1 MKQTTHY
8 LDNAEIQKLFLNAGR
23 YRKSATT
30 LLRLPRPEEVGKT
43 LVTFVKDG
51 DAIRQESESIIKG
64 DDIIA
69 RNAEIIG
76 VYQGHESVY
85 NEWPVNEKTII
96 KNYGE
101 AAHRSLTQEFTAH
114 KKQATLKAIE
124 ITQAILDALAVQSDT
139 LTIPVSWSDKPMLAK
154 LGDFITSEG
163 YSISA
168 HDMKSYEPAE

>member
-1 MKQTTHY
+1 MEKSIHY
-8 LDNAEIQKLFLNAGR
+8 LENTEIQKLFLNAGR

-30 LLRLPRPEEVGKT
+30 LLRLPHPGEVGQT
-43 LVTFVKDG
+43 LITYVKDG
-51 DAIRQESESIIKG
+51 DSIRQESQSEIKG

-76 VYQGHESVY
+76 LSQSNQSLY
-85 NEWPVNEKTII
+85 NEWPVNEQTII

-101 AAHRSLTQEFTAH
+101 AAHRSLTHEFTAH

-124 ITQAILDALAVQSDT
+124 LTQGVLNALDVQGDT
-139 LTIPVSWSDKPMLAK
+139 LAIPVSWSETPMLAK